1 MTQFLTAL
9 FLHFVFRLF
18 LICLNKKDFL
28 LLQLYATYLLLTRSI
43 VGSRHA
49 LKEREKNVL
58 RSSTFLLKK
67 VGKRENC
74 SFVIGKKEK
83 KIPGRNSANE
93 PTDQRCENIQNG
105 HHFARRGFIFLKK
118 TVEKA
123 TLQFTCEMVQNGVDV
138 VLLTFP
144 P

>member
-1 MTQFLTAL
+1 MLEQKGLLTTATL
-9 FLHFVFRLF
+9 
-18 LICLNKKDFL
+18 
-28 LLQLYATYLLLTRSI
+28 LYATFLLLTRSI
-43 VGSRHA
+43 VGSRNA

-144 P
+144 PPLKGNE